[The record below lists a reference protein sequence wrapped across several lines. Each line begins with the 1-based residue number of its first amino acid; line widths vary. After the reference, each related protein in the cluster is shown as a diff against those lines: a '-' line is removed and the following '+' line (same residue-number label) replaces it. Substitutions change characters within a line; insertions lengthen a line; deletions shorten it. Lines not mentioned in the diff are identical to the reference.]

1 MKAPEQ
7 ESRLSRW
14 SRRKQQTVEETQE
27 EDLVLEVEPQDQ
39 GINELE
45 VALSEDQQ
53 QSEAQE
59 PVLSDADME
68 PVETLTENSDF
79 SKFMSPGV
87 SDELRNLALRKM
99 FQAPSFN
106 IRDGLDEYDED
117 YTSFEKLGD
126 IVTADMRH
134 QMEMME
140 MEARRKLEAEEKEV
154 AAAEEGVPDKQ
165 DLDSDVAQTP
175 SMETED
181 ESSEGAD
188 VEPVMDDLAE
198 DEFAL
203 ENNEIPDRSAEKT
216 QQANE

>member
-14 SRRKQQTVEETQE
+14 SRRKQQTAEETQK
-27 EDLVLEVEPQDQ
+27 EDVALELEPPNQ
-39 GINELE
+39 GKNELE

-53 QSEAQE
+53 QVETQE

-68 PVETLTENSDF
+68 PVEELTENSDF

-134 QMEMME
+134 QMEM
-140 MEARRKLEAEEKEV
+140 EAKRKLEAEEKEV
-154 AAAEEGVPDKQ
+154 AEAEPMPDKQ

-175 SMETED
+175 SIETED
-181 ESSEGAD
+181 ESPEDAE
-188 VEPVMDDLAE
+188 VEPVMDELAE
-198 DEFAL
+198 DDFAL
-203 ENNEIPDRSAEKT
+203 ESNEIPDQSAEKT
-216 QQANE
+216 QQN